1 MPCPSDCS
9 PPPTP
14 AHLVAP
20 LPPTRSISPECIFSI
35 RTLLTRI
42 TAYAESLHPAVST
55 AARKSSIDTEASKSL
70 GKDKRRGKSG
80 HQPKNDDEGHGDDD
94 DDPHQPDPRVLR
106 ERKDRLDREGVALW
120 NRMTAI
126 KHAELAPERRGDDD
140 EEEGDDDA
148 IRDARKLGPRQDLQ
162 SRLVAMGAFWE
173 PIIGRT
179 L

>member
-1 MPCPSDCS
+1 
-9 PPPTP
+9 
-14 AHLVAP
+14 
-20 LPPTRSISPECIFSI
+20 
-35 RTLLTRI
+35 
-42 TAYAESLHPAVST
+42 
-55 AARKSSIDTEASKSL
+55 
-70 GKDKRRGKSG
+70 
-80 HQPKNDDEGHGDDD
+80 
-94 DDPHQPDPRVLR
+94 
-106 ERKDRLDREGVALW
+106 
-120 NRMTAI
+120 MTAI